1 MAATTRASRF
11 SFGDVVLVPFPF
23 TDQSGIKKRPAVVVS
38 SHGYNAS
45 RRDIV
50 IMAIT
55 SQVRTPLGFGEAMVG
70 DWQSAGLVKASV
82 LKPVFTTIEQSL
94 VLRVMGHLSDADSKT
109 LREIVGNVI
118 G

>member
-1 MAATTRASRF
+1 MAATSRF

-23 TDQSGIKKRPAVVVS
+23 TDQAGTKKRPAVVVS
-38 SHGYNAS
+38 SHSYNAS

-55 SQVRTPLGFGEAMVG
+55 SQVRQPLGFGEAMVG
-70 DWQSAGLVKASV
+70 DWQGAGLVKASV
-82 LKPVFTTIEQSL
+82 LKPVFTTIEQGL
-94 VLRVMGHLSDADSKT
+94 VLRVMGHVSGADIKT
-109 LREIVGNVI
+109 LRDVLGLVI

>member
-1 MAATTRASRF
+1 MAAARF

-23 TDQSGIKKRPAVVVS
+23 TDQTGAKKRPAVVVS
-38 SHGYNAS
+38 SSAYSSA

-55 SQVRTPLGFGEAMVG
+55 SQVRKPLPFGETMVT

-82 LKPVFTTIEQSL
+82 IKPVLRHHRAKPRDPRHGKAGSGRRQAPAQTNRTTA
-94 VLRVMGHLSDADSKT
+94 R
-109 LREIVGNVI
+109 IVQQ
-118 G
+118 